1 MASASINTARD
12 RKVGSPARAGFKAR
26 IEPSLPMPAAPS
38 RLRRTLAANEVL
50 FGRGDRRTHVFRVES
65 GTICLYESLRSD
77 RQTVIEFMFPGEYVG
92 LGFLEEHSLT
102 ARALL
107 GSTVTCIPVE
117 EIDDVIK
124 DDLRAQAKLATAIER
139 EFDARREEL
148 SKAGQHRPIERV
160 AALLVTAAHI
170 NAQEGRTMDL
180 IDNSW
185 RSDHIADQ
193 LGIDLTDLT
202 AILVELERQGLIEA
216 TREGLR
222 LNDIDALEAVADGQ
236 RSARPTQVRRPLPT
250 RFAPCH
256 QAA

>member
-1 MASASINTARD
+1 MPERAQ
-12 RKVGSPARAGFKAR
+12 KPAR
-26 IEPSLPMPAAPS
+26 LV
-38 RLRRTLAANEVL
+38 RTLAANELL
-50 FGRGDRRTHVFRVES
+50 FARGDVRTHVFRVES
-65 GTICLYESLRSD
+65 GTVCLYESLRSD

-107 GSTVTCIPVE
+107 DSSVTCIPID
-117 EIDDVIK
+117 EIEDAIK

-139 EFDARREEL
+139 EFEARREEL
-148 SKAGQHRPIERV
+148 AKAGQHRPIERV
-160 AALLVTAAHI
+160 AALLVAAAHI

-193 LGIDLTDLT
+193 LGIDLGDLS

-222 LNDIDALEAVADGQ
+222 LNDIDALDALSEGQ
-236 RSARPTQVRRPLPT
+236 RPARAAQVRRPLPT
-250 RFAPCH
+250 RFAPSH